1 MKFWSSSLVTNF
13 NSDEGL
19 NGNNPFEMKRIN
31 ILVGSN
37 NSGKSRFMR
46 AIISVMGSKS
56 LKLQRPQSYIV
67 MREDLKEFL
76 SETSGLILQ
85 NEEFNSIELES
96 FDNILSELGNLRA
109 FLRSLIEQNF
119 AQQPD
124 IASEYR
130 QKYARNFQLYYS
142 RLAFGNWHTFVE
154 KIRAFTDFISS
165 DEMNNE
171 FKILKKLSEDS
182 SNLFYIPSSRSLKKF
197 HSSLDEVIFDAKH
210 PLSNYFST
218 ETKEQRENTKKFLIN
233 KPFTALTHF
242 DYNIKDSQIIT
253 GEGFFEDIMQSLLG
267 KPAERKRVIEYQE
280 KISHY
285 FFNNQEVTIIPN
297 VKENALEIKIGNDE
311 QYPIAHLGDGLQ
323 QVIIL
328 TYTPFLK
335 NEQSMFFIEEPEMH
349 LHAGYVKQIIKFLL
363 NETNHTYFMTTHSN
377 YLLDMINESNQITL
391 YRVDKKQILEDD
403 STRIETVIKRCDKDR
418 SVLQVLGVKPSSVF
432 LANCTIWIEGITDR
446 LYLVEYMKKYLKEL
460 KDQDEEKYYNY
471 SRYIDG
477 YHYAFVEYQGA
488 NLAHWNF
495 ETELINDVDSGKE
508 NGLNAL
514 LVTSEALVIA
524 DSDLTGKPRFEEIK
538 NQLGFNLQITRG
550 KETENTL
557 PKEILV
563 EMFYQLCPANGRSGG
578 KTKLTK
584 DENHLSHFK
593 DNFEISSKGIGKY
606 FDDTLTR
613 LRKANI
619 IESLTENDKAYK
631 FSDSKS
637 KQGTIKKKTEFCRS
651 AIELMQDENFEWK
664 LTESARELC
673 EAIFNHIEKCNK
685 EFEN

>member
-1 MKFWSSSLVTNF
+1 MNYEDLMKFWFDSSITEF

-19 NGNNPFEMKRIN
+19 NPDNPFEIKRVN
-31 ILVGSN
+31 IIVGSN

-46 AIISVMGSKS
+46 KISHAIPDTKFMIEYPESFKS
-56 LKLQRPQSYIV
+56 FY
-67 MREDLKEFL
+67 EELKE
-76 SETSGLILQ
+76 
-85 NEEFNSIELES
+85 
-96 FDNILSELGNLRA
+96 
-109 FLRSLIEQNF
+109 LIETHYEESPIALLEKDIFSFEDYSLAYDNLKEDIGGLF
-119 AQQPD
+119 FNYRNDPSIGRLMNTSSSG
-124 IASEYR
+124 IASQNAKLKSDTIDIVSSKLYDFTQNLKGNSEYKNHNLSQEINDYPR
-130 QKYARNFQLYYS
+130 KFHSIKGYYIPS
-142 RLAFGNWHTFVE
+142 FRG
-154 KIRAFTDFISS
+154 
-165 DEMNNE
+165 
-171 FKILKKLSEDS
+171 LKKLSDS
-182 SNLFYIPSSRSLKKF
+182 
-197 HSSLDEVIFDAKH
+197 A
-210 PLSNYFST
+210 NYLYRDLAS
-218 ETKEQRENTKKFLIN
+218 KDYDY
-233 KPFTALTHF
+233 KPE
-242 DYNIKDSQIIT
+242 KIIT

-267 KPAERKRVIEYQE
+267 KPQQRKRVIEYQE
-280 KISHY
+280 KLSQY

-328 TYTPFLK
+328 TYTPYLRT
-335 NEQSMFFIEEPEMH
+335 EQSMFFIEEPEMH

-403 STRIETVIKRCDKDR
+403 STRIETVIKRCDQDR

-593 DNFEISSKGIGKY
+593 DNFEISSKGIGEY